1 MKQYV
6 DTSLRSPSAS
16 ALLVMNDMEATCWQ
30 LSESSYQSEALNSS
44 ELKKMWYIF
53 NRMCVADSY
62 PPVIAKTDADW
73 LFEKIAKSM
82 EKTW

>member
-53 NRMCVADSY
+53 NRMPSQHKR
-62 PPVIAKTDADW
+62 KTGSVLHKLPHTAP
-73 LFEKIAKSM
+73 LAEL
-82 EKTW
+82 